1 MRIYDP
7 LTSRYA
13 FACPVRGETRVPL
26 SAFRSIEQLPGAA
39 HPTVFR
45 VRFDCGCGEEHDGL
59 VTHVD
64 LDWAPLG
71 LGEET
76 PFVNL
81 MTSRVEATGLEL
93 TDVAAARIKAGE
105 WPWSFFCW
113 PEERPRPVYPSAFKL
128 LAPAASSDR
137 VGVAVRCPVCGRV
150 SVNLVSRAHVD
161 VPFVNDREV
170 GVVEHLFE
178 GDAAAT
184 LAEFREEL
192 WSGTFDARRLGL
204 E

>member
-1 MRIYDP
+1 MYDT
-7 LTSRYA
+7 LTTSYR
-13 FACPVRGETRVPL
+13 FACPVHGETRVLL
-26 SAFRSIEQLPGAA
+26 SRFRRLEELPGAH

-45 VRFDCGCGEEHDGL
+45 VEFTCGCGHDHPGL
-59 VTHVD
+59 VTHEE

-71 LGEET
+71 VHDGT
-76 PFVNL
+76 SFVNL
-81 MTSRVEATGLEL
+81 MTSRLEPVGGEL
-93 TDVAAARIKAGE
+93 VDLAASRIKAGE

-113 PEERPRPVYPSAFKL
+113 PEERPRPVTPSAFKL

-150 SVNLVSRAHVD
+150 SVNLVSRAHLD

-178 GDAAAT
+178 EDAAAT

-204 E
+204 D

>member
-1 MRIYDP
+1 MYDT
-7 LTSRYA
+7 LTTSYT
-13 FACPVRGETRVPL
+13 FACPVHGDTRVRL
-26 SAFRSIEQLPGAA
+26 SRFRRLEELPGTH
-39 HPTVFR
+39 HPAVYR
-45 VRFDCGCGEEHDGL
+45 VEFACGCGHEHPGL
-59 VTHVD
+59 VTHEQ

-71 LGEET
+71 VDDGT
-76 PFVNL
+76 TFVNL
-81 MTSRVEATGLEL
+81 MTSRLEPVGDEL
-93 TDVAAARIKAGE
+93 VDLAASRIKAGE

-128 LAPAASSDR
+128 LAPAASNDR
-137 VGVAVRCPVCGRV
+137 VGLAVRCPVCGRV

-170 GVVEHLFE
+170 GVVEHLFD

-184 LAEFREEL
+184 LAEFRAEL
-192 WSGTFDARRLGL
+192 WSTVFDARRLGL